1 MRIISGIAK
10 GRRINAPKGVK
21 IRPTSDR
28 VKEAIFNT
36 ITPLI
41 NNSEFLDLFAG
52 TGNIGIEALSRG
64 ATRCTF
70 VDQSPQAIKFIK
82 ANIANLAFEDRS
94 RIIKGDVRK
103 ITDRLEGNYDIIFM
117 DPPYGCDLVLP
128 VLKKL
133 NLLLKEAG
141 IVVVETEHKIEL
153 PSHCDMFRL
162 IKVSRYGDTQV
173 AYYELN

>member
-1 MRIISGIAK
+1 MRIISGTAK
-10 GRRINAPKGVK
+10 GRRIFAPKGIK

-36 ITPLI
+36 IAPLV
-41 NNSEFLDLFAG
+41 NKSDFLDLFAG

-64 ATRCTF
+64 ANKCTF

-82 ANIANLAFEDRS
+82 TNLANLAFEDRS
-94 RIIKGDVRK
+94 MIIKGEARK
-103 ITDRLEGNYDIIFM
+103 VADRLGDNYDIIFL
-117 DPPYGCDLVLP
+117 DPPYGCDLVIP
-128 VLKKL
+128 VLKNL

-153 PSHCDMFRL
+153 PSHCDNFRL
-162 IKVSRYGDTQV
+162 VKVSKYGDTQV
-173 AYYELN
+173 GYYGF